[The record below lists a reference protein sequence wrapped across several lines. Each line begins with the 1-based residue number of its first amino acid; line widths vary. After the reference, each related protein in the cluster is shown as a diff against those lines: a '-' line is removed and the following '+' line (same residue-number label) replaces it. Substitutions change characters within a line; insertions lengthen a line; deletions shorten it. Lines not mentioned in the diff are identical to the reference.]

1 MCSLPLMEFNLGIT
15 SLSISVEI
23 RNVVQ
28 GAKVHKH
35 GFLLYIQ
42 LATLYCTEYTT
53 IEQRIKKNPSFPP
66 GYFTFP
72 SLWYHCLHESFIA
85 SELSNRV
92 GLIRIEDFLGG
103 MSVIS

>member
-1 MCSLPLMEFNLGIT
+1 MWYKVPKFINMVFYYIYSLPLSTVQNTPRLGNE
-15 SLSISVEI
+15 L
-23 RNVVQ
+23 
-28 GAKVHKH
+28 
-35 GFLLYIQ
+35 
-42 LATLYCTEYTT
+42 
-53 IEQRIKKNPSFPP
+53 KKKKPSFPP

-72 SLWYHCLHESFIA
+72 PLWYHCLHESFIA